1 MPMKSRTASVVRDT
15 QETQITVKLNLDG
28 DGRAKLASGV
38 PFLDHM
44 LDQIARHGLVD
55 LEVKAQ
61 GDLHID
67 AHHTVEDI
75 GITCRSTRRCRAW

>member
-1 MPMKSRTASVVRDT
+1 MRSAEVTRNTAETRIRVSV
-15 QETQITVKLNLDG
+15 NLDG
-28 DGRAKLASGV
+28 TGVAKLASGV

-55 LEVKAQ
+55 LEVEAA

-67 AHHTVEDI
+67 AHHTVEDVGICLGQAIARAI
-75 GITCRSTRRCRAW
+75 GD